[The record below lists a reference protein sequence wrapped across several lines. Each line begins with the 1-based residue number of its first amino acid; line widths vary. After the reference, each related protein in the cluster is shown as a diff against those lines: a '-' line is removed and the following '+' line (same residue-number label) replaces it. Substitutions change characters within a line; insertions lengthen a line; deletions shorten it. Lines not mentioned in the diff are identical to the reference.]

1 MTGWLEEIEARANA
15 ATPGPWEEDDNYYDG
30 PYFSLRVVGN
40 DDMDLFNGVGPEPY
54 YCQNCTANASFA
66 AHAREDIPWLCANL
80 RETRKE
86 LAALLKLEALH
97 RRVERERYEKLLA
110 RNTVL
115 ERVAEAA
122 TRVVANQ
129 RQIRYPSRVDGRRIY
144 GDLPYFEER
153 AWLVEDADFVCLRI
167 ATLAALEA
175 NTERR
180 TECDSLN
187 Q

>member
-1 MTGWLEEIEARANA
+1 M
-15 ATPGPWEEDDNYYDG
+15 PD
-30 PYFSLRVVGN
+30 SSH
-40 DDMDLFNGVGPEPY
+40 DLFIGDAEQTCR
-54 YCQNCTANASFA
+54 YCHAMARFI
-66 AHAREDIPWLCANL
+66 AHAREDVPWLCASL

-97 RRVERERYEKLLA
+97 RRVERERHEKLLA

-122 TRVVANQ
+122 LA
-129 RQIRYPSRVDGRRIY
+129 
-144 GDLPYFEER
+144 
-153 AWLVEDADFVCLRI
+153 AI
-167 ATLAALEA
+167 ATWEAGGMGNTSLQYSFGGMKFTDVCKIRAALAALEA